1 MKKLLSVVAIVSMV
15 LLSFNAHSKLAG
27 NRLSANK
34 LGVNGS
40 PLNGVSLNGA
50 DQILNLRSLAQASLV
65 KAP

>member
-15 LLSFNAHSKLAG
+15 LLSFNAHSSLGA

-34 LGVNGS
+34 LGLNGS
-40 PLNGVSLNGA
+40 SLNGVSVNGV
-50 DQILNLRSLAQASLV
+50 DHPLNLRGLAQAPLV